1 MVYFCIFDEEANQ
14 RFKDIFHCIF
24 AFHYIPSSGSMEYY
38 MTVLIS
44 QSDYDFSF
52 FEIGFIMFQNESAI
66 LGNVIVNLKNPCI
79 LLNDRSSY
87 SPKTNTVNQ

>member
-1 MVYFCIFDEEANQ
+1 
-14 RFKDIFHCIF
+14 
-24 AFHYIPSSGSMEYY
+24 

-44 QSDYDFSF
+44 RSDYDFSF

-66 LGNVIVNLKNPCI
+66 LRNVIVNLKNPGI
-79 LLNDRSSY
+79 LLDNRSSY